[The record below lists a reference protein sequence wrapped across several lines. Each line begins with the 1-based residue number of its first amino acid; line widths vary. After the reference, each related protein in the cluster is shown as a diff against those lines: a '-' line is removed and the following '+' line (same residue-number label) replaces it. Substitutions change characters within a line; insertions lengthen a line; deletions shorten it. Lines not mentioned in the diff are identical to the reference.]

1 VAKVVN
7 FIGHGWI
14 QNRLEDRMTPPEPRD
29 PHHNLYPAV
38 ELRGVTKMFTLA
50 SGEKLTA
57 VNDMT
62 LTIERGEFVCVLG
75 PSGHGKST
83 VLNLIAGFIQPTNG
97 TVLAHGDLVKGP
109 GADRGVIFQR
119 DTLFLWKRVAA
130 NVGYGLKARGVP
142 KAEREEIVSRYLD
155 IVGLTRFAKAWPKQ
169 LSGGMRRRA
178 AIAAVFA
185 NEPDVLLMDEP
196 FVGLDFA
203 RRAVLHQVLI
213 ELWSR
218 AQNTIFFVTHDLD
231 EALALASRV
240 LVVVNG
246 TIVHEAKIDRP
257 RPRDAEALLSA
268 EINAVRLAVLEKL
281 EAAMADVDETIR
293 FAPAAA

>member
-1 VAKVVN
+1 
-7 FIGHGWI
+7 
-14 QNRLEDRMTPPEPRD
+14 MTPEQPD
-29 PHHNLYPAV
+29 PHHRLYPAV
-38 ELRGVTKMFTLA
+38 ELRSVTKTFTLA

-57 VNDMT
+57 VNDMS
-62 LTIERGEFVCVLG
+62 LVVEPGEFVCVLG

-83 VLNLIAGFIQPTNG
+83 LMNLIAGFIEPTTG
-97 TVLAHGDLVKGP
+97 EVLAHGETVKGP
-109 GADRGVIFQR
+109 GPDRGVIFQR
-119 DTLFLWKRVAA
+119 DTLFLWKRVAD
-130 NVGYGLKARGVP
+130 NVGYGLKSRGVP
-142 KAEREEIVSRYLD
+142 KAEREEIVARYLD

-213 ELWSR
+213 ELWQR
-218 AQNTIFFVTHDLD
+218 ANNTIFFVTHDLD
-231 EALALASRV
+231 EALALASRI

-246 TIVHEAKIDRP
+246 TVVHEARLDLP
-257 RPRDAEALLSA
+257 RPRDAEALLSP
-268 EINAVRLAVLEKL
+268 EVNAVRLAVLEQL
-281 EAAMADVDETIR
+281 EAAMADVDEAGGQ
-293 FAPAAA
+293 FAAA

>member
-1 VAKVVN
+1 MDGGVATAAPAIELRDVRKT
-7 FIGHGWI
+7 F
-14 QNRLEDRMTPPEPRD
+14 RLE
-29 PHHNLYPAV
+29 
-38 ELRGVTKMFTLA
+38 
-50 SGEKLTA
+50 SGEEVVA
-57 VNDMT
+57 VDDVT
-62 LTIERGEFVCVLG
+62 LTVPEGEFVCVLG

-83 VLNLIAGFIQPTNG
+83 MLNMIAGFAEPTAG
-97 TVLAHGDLVKGP
+97 EVHSGGEPVEGP
-109 GADRGVIFQR
+109 DPRRGVIFQR
-119 DTLFLWKRVAA
+119 DTLFLWKRVAD
-130 NVGYGLKARGVP
+130 NVGYGLKSRGVP
-142 KAEREEIVSRYLD
+142 KAEREEIVARYLD

-218 AQNTIFFVTHDLD
+218 ANNTIFFVTHDLD
-231 EALALASRV
+231 EALALASRI

-246 TIVHEAKIDRP
+246 KVVHEARLDLP
-257 RPRDAEALLSA
+257 RPRDAEALLSP
-268 EINAVRLAVLEKL
+268 EVNAVRLAVLEQL
-281 EAAMADVDETIR
+281 EAAMADVDEAGGQ
-293 FAPAAA
+293 FAAAAQ